1 MRYTILIALLVVTF
15 VACKKDKFTTVPQ
28 IKFKSIK
35 PDVWPGS
42 NLNPNEGPILTIGL
56 TDAEGDF
63 GFQDNKDTSYVY
75 VKNISIAPFKLDS
88 LKFPVLT
95 AIDRKNLNVDVS
107 VNLRSVLAQ
116 SNRPRPKVDTLY
128 FEVYV
133 KDFAKNKSN
142 VIKTD
147 KPLFFVFE

>member
-1 MRYTILIALLVVTF
+1 MRYTLLIVVLGISF
-15 VACKKDKFTTVPQ
+15 AACKKDKFTTVPQ

-35 PDVWPGS
+35 PDFWSSS
-42 NLNPNEGPILTIGL
+42 NLNPAEGPILTIGL
-56 TDAEGDF
+56 TDSEGDF
-63 GFQDNKDTSYVY
+63 GPLDGKDTSYVY

-88 LKFPVLT
+88 LKFPVLNGLNKK
-95 AIDRKNLNVDVS
+95 DLNVDVS
-107 VNLRSVLAQ
+107 VNIRSFLAQ
-116 SNRPRPKVDTLY
+116 SNRPRPKIDTLF

-147 KPLFFVFE
+147 ALFFVVE